1 MTEVA
6 IDFSNCFGIEK
17 LKYKFDFSKKNTYSI
32 YAKNGSMKTSFANTF
47 KKIQQGKVGE
57 VCDKIFETPAN
68 VIIKIDDDNIKK
80 EDVFVIK
87 SFEAD
92 YESDISSL
100 LVNDEIKTLL
110 KDVLKTRDKFFKIL
124 EKKSGLKIKKTSQ
137 GRTVYS
143 LESTI
148 LNDFSFEE
156 QSILLNLDTISQI
169 PEIDFSNVVYDDIFN
184 DSVIKKIKS
193 DDFQKGIEAFIS
205 KIDEVYNSFVF
216 LEKGKFTLPKLKEIK
231 KIIEKD
237 NFFVKGNKLSLAG
250 SKEIPN
256 IDILESKIEEIETI
270 IQNLS
275 ELKTIEQ
282 LLSDTK
288 GMVLKDIIETHTD
301 IIPFLKIDRLG
312 DLRKILWLSYVY
324 ENKTLVEELKSKYS
338 NLSKSIESASIDE
351 TPWKICLD
359 IFKKRFTVPFN
370 MEITNLKGA
379 IIGESVPQIEFSFS
393 KNGKIKKVNRS
404 KLDELDTLSQGE
416 KRALYLLNIIFD
428 LEQIK
433 TNDQETLLIIDD
445 IADSFDYKN
454 KYAIIEYLY
463 ELSKLDNIKMIILSH
478 NFDFYRSVSSRLSI
492 LRKNRLFAITNNN
505 NIEFVEEKYQNQPF
519 TYWKKNLNAKYII
532 ALIPFVR
539 NLIEYG
545 NDKEKSGESD
555 FLFLTNLLHEK
566 ESTDNI
572 SFTNLQIIYKEYI
585 GKDSFAS
592 DVSLSESIMQSLY
605 TICDSL
611 NENNNLL
618 EDKVLLSMAIRHYAE
633 KFMLN
638 EIKKSPATFKWEENS
653 FKKTGKKEDFLDFVN
668 KEENQTRNLILGYNQ
683 IGTDEIIK
691 LMSEVS
697 IMTSENIHLN
707 SFMYEPLLDMD
718 IQELLNL
725 YRKIKSLLGV

>member
-1 MTEVA
+1 MTEVTV
-6 IDFSNCFGIEK
+6 DLSDCFGIEK
-17 LKYKFDFSKKNTYSI
+17 LNYKFDFSKKNTYSI

-47 KKIQQGKVGE
+47 KRIQEGKIDE
-57 VCDKIFETPAN
+57 ICDKIFETNGN
-68 VIIKIDDDNIKK
+68 VTIKIDDNNITK

-87 SFEAD
+87 SFEAG
-92 YESDISSL
+92 YESDISPL
-100 LVNDEIKTLL
+100 LVNDDVKSIL
-110 KDVLKTRDKFFKIL
+110 KDVLKTRDKFLKIL
-124 EKKSGLKIKKTSQ
+124 EKKSGLKIKKTFQ
-137 GRTVYS
+137 GKIVYS

-148 LNDFSFEE
+148 LNDFSFTE
-156 QSILLNLDTISQI
+156 QSILLNLDTFSQA
-169 PEIDFSNVVYDDIFN
+169 PKIDFSNIVYDDIFN

-193 DDFQKGIEAFIS
+193 DEFQKGIDAFIS
-205 KIDEVYNSFVF
+205 KIDEIYRSFNF
-216 LEKGKFTLPKLKEIK
+216 LEKGTFTLPKLKEIK

-237 NFFVKGNKLSLAG
+237 NFFVKGNMLSLAG
-250 SKEIPN
+250 NKEIQN
-256 IDILESKIEEIETI
+256 IDTLESEIKKIEIK

-282 LLSDTK
+282 LLSDAK

-301 IIPFLKIDRLG
+301 IIPFLKLDKLV
-312 DLRKILWLSYVY
+312 DLKKILWFSYIY
-324 ENKTLVEELKSKYS
+324 ENKSLFDELKTKYS
-338 NLSKSIESASIDE
+338 NLAKSIDNTPTNE
-351 TPWKICLD
+351 TPWKNCLN
-359 IFKKRFTVPFN
+359 IFKERFTVPFN

-393 KNGKIKKVNRS
+393 KNGKIKRINRS

-428 LEQIK
+428 LERIK
-433 TNDQETLLIIDD
+433 SNTKDTLLIIDD

-463 ELSKLDNIKMIILSH
+463 ELSKIDKIKMIILSH

-492 LRKNRLFAITNNN
+492 LRDNRLFANVSNNT
-505 NIEFVEEKYQNQPF
+505 IEFITEKYQNQPF
-519 TYWKKNLNAKYII
+519 LYWKKNLSVKNII

-545 NDKEKSGESD
+545 KDNRVSGVSD

-566 ESTDNI
+566 ESTDSI
-572 SFTNLQIIYKEYI
+572 SFLDLQPIYNEYI
-585 GKDSFAS
+585 GNKNFTKD
-592 DVSLSESIMQSLY
+592 VNLSESIMQSLY
-605 TICDSL
+605 SICDTL
-611 NENNNLL
+611 NQTNSLL

-638 EIKKSPATFKWEENS
+638 EIKKSSKTFKWGENKP
-653 FKKTGKKEDFLDFVN
+653 KKTGDAEMFLNYIAGGD
-668 KEENQTRNLILGYNQ
+668 NQTKKLILGYNQ
-683 IGTDEIIK
+683 IGTYENIK
-691 LMSEVS
+691 LMSEVN

-718 IQELLNL
+718 ILELLNL
-725 YRKIKSLLGV
+725 YKKIKALLGA